1 MKSYIKD
8 LFRINLLYKIDAE
21 INQKRDFANN
31 RFEVIFFWHD
41 FDLFVNF
48 LD

>member
-1 MKSYIKD
+1 MKSDIKD

-21 INQKRDFANN
+21 INQRRDSTDN
-31 RFEVIFFWHD
+31 RFEVIFFGRV
-41 FDLFVNF
+41 FDLFVNL